1 MKKILIILTGVL
13 LVYSEP
19 VLANNELTGI
29 AIARKVTKA
38 KKEKNTKNTKK
49 LPSKNKKKV
58 VSKKKVTKK
67 YNSVKKKTS
76 KKKYVKVPKRVRYSI
91 GEMQGYAH
99 NMIFEYGWTEE
110 DYQALVLIVYK
121 ESSWRPEAVNK
132 KSKSCGLFQAYPCSK
147 MAKYGKD
154 YRTNYKVQ
162 VAWGMD
168 YIKNRYGSPSQAWA
182 FWQKHHWF

>member
-58 VSKKKVTKK
+58 VTKKKIQKK
-67 YNSVKKKTS
+67 RKKVART
-76 KKKYVKVPKRVRYSI
+76 RVRYNV
-91 GEMQGYAH
+91 GEIQSYAH
-99 NMIFEYGWTEE
+99 QLVLSYGWTEE
-110 DYQALVLIVYK
+110 DYQALVLLWYR
-121 ESSWRPEAVNK
+121 ESGWNPNAVNK
-132 KSKSCGLFQAYPCSK
+132 KSGACGIPQSLPCSK
-147 MAKYGKD
+147 MAVEGTD
-154 YRTNYKVQ
+154 YRTNYRTQ
-162 VAWGMD
+162 IRWGLK
-168 YIKNRYGSPSQAWA
+168 YIANRYGNPSNAW
-182 FWQKHHWF
+182 KHSQWKGWY